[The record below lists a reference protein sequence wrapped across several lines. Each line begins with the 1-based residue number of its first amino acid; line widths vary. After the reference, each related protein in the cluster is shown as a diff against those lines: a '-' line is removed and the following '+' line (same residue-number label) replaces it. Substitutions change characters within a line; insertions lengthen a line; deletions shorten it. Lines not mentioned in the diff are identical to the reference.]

1 MPDLEHPLKRAGGEW
16 LLGIVLLVAG
26 GGPAPPRAAAPPPP
40 RVPRAAGPSL
50 RLPPH
55 RNLPLCLFPVVK
67 RLKKILF
74 WSHLVLGLAG
84 GLVIAVLALTGA
96 ALALEPQILDF
107 VEPNARRVDVVPGAP
122 RLTPQELFDRVKAA
136 YPDKRPGGFV
146 LFADPA
152 VPTLVQVAG
161 AHAVSVHPQT
171 GDIVAERTPSN
182 FFTVMLLLHIRLSS
196 GVVGNWIVTLSNVFF
211 LLLCVTGLYLWW
223 PKTKAALRNV
233 TRFNF
238 KLKGRSL
245 HWNLHN
251 VAGFWS
257 FALLLI
263 IAFTG
268 LMLSYSWAG
277 DLLYTLSGTPKPA
290 PAPVVKLADDAP
302 RYPID
307 DAVAQADKIAPGWQT
322 AAVLPPGR
330 RSGAY
335 TLIIREAG
343 HGENQRSR
351 LYLHGSTGEVLR
363 WDPYK
368 DYSLARKLRGYV
380 LPVHQGSILGLP
392 GRIVAFA
399 ACLVTLVLVV
409 TGYVLAWKRFAAW
422 RQRRAPAPAPA
433 LATPSLS
440 SALSYEK

>member
-1 MPDLEHPLKRAGGEW
+1 M
-16 LLGIVLLVAG
+16 
-26 GGPAPPRAAAPPPP
+26 
-40 RVPRAAGPSL
+40 
-50 RLPPH
+50 
-55 RNLPLCLFPVVK
+55 
-67 RLKKILF
+67 
-74 WSHLVLGLAG
+74 
-84 GLVIAVLALTGA
+84 
-96 ALALEPQILDF
+96 
-107 VEPNARRVDVVPGAP
+107 
-122 RLTPQELFDRVKAA
+122 
-136 YPDKRPGGFV
+136 
-146 LFADPA
+146 
-152 VPTLVQVAG
+152 
-161 AHAVSVHPQT
+161 
-171 GDIVAERTPSN
+171 
-182 FFTVMLLLHIRLSS
+182 
-196 GVVGNWIVTLSNVFF
+196 
-211 LLLCVTGLYLWW
+211 
-223 PKTKAALRNV
+223 
-233 TRFNF
+233 
-238 KLKGRSL
+238 
-245 HWNLHN
+245 
-251 VAGFWS
+251 
-257 FALLLI
+257 
-263 IAFTG
+263 
-268 LMLSYSWAG
+268 
-277 DLLYTLSGTPKPA
+277 
-290 PAPVVKLADDAP
+290 KLADDAP